1 MENENTATTTNLRK
15 MNTRPTILQNLFQ
28 LSAAHAKNKLHT
40 RHVQLTLC
48 KVKVEYSWPGQGNI
62 YNSRK

>member
-48 KVKVEYSWPGQGNI
+48 KVKVEYS
-62 YNSRK
+62 